1 MDYRFEENFT
11 TSSLSTQFPLF
22 ERIAGFDVPIK
33 IMLGFRNFKIS
44 LGKEEG
50 DIVAE
55 YMVNIRVLTVLEE
68 SEEIKFSD
76 DFPMHTSV
84 ILQLIDDIVYPKIN
98 LLSLT

>member
-33 IMLGFRNFKIS
+33 IMLGFRNFKIA

-55 YMVNIRVLTVLEE
+55 YVVNIRVLTVLEE
-68 SEEIKFSD
+68 GEEIKFSD

-84 ILQLIDDIVYPKIN
+84 NLQLIDDIVYPQIN
-98 LLSLT
+98 